1 LNIAVLGNAESWYVH
16 QLQQAA
22 RARCHRCERVD
33 FQRLTASIHGVQTDV
48 SSEEMNLSV
57 VDAIIVRTMPPG
69 TLEQVVYRMDVLQR
83 LEARGVLIINSP
95 KAIEASVDKFL
106 TTSRLAEADLPT
118 PRTIVCESCEDAMTA
133 FERLGND
140 VVVKPLFGAEGRGI
154 LRVSDPDLAHRV
166 FRTLERTQSVLYLQE
181 FIPHAGFDLRVLV
194 LDGDPVGAIRRSN
207 PHDFRTNVAR
217 SAIAES
223 YAATSS
229 EADLAV
235 RAAAAVG
242 ACFAG
247 VDLLYDPAGRC
258 LVIEVNGVP
267 GWQAFG
273 RVTGIPVADRLLD
286 FLERKK
292 S

>member
-1 LNIAVLGNAESWYVH
+1 MNIAVLGNAESWYVH

-22 RARCHRCERVD
+22 RTRSHRCDRVD
-33 FQRLTASIHGVQTDV
+33 FQRLTASIHGVQTNV
-48 SSEEMNLSV
+48 SSEEMDLSA

-194 LDGDPVGAIRRSN
+194 LDGDPIGAIRRSN

-217 SAIAES
+217 NAIAES

-292 S
+292 L